1 LAQEEQRPLELL
13 CQLFDGVTL
22 DAKHLRVHWL
32 VPKLHRLAE
41 EDGTIVGHGSPLGV
55 GEVLTALETNRFVWR
70 GTNGIVLLG
79 NLTEKIIL
87 REASVRNKSVTGDEF

>member
-1 LAQEEQRPLELL
+1 MIHPFCCCLLAHQLAQEEQRPLELL

-55 GEVLTALETNRFVWR
+55 GEVLNALETNRFVEWH
-70 GTNGIVLLG
+70 N
-79 NLTEKIIL
+79 
-87 REASVRNKSVTGDEF
+87 A